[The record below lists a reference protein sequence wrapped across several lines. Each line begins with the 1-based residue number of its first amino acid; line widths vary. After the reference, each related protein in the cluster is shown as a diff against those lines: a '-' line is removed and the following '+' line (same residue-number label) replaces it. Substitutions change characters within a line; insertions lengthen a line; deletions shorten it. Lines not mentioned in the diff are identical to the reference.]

1 MATITR
7 HFIWTLLITLAIGNV
22 MVVSAQDPAQQNGA
36 SEKSSGPA
44 LYTYKVAHDHRIGK
58 GLGEAIRGFKKA
70 LIEEEPSSPTS
81 HQVVGK
87 EEERRKEDDRK
98 MIK

>member
-1 MATITR
+1 MFEGLFQPT
-7 HFIWTLLITLAIGNV
+7 HLLLILIVALLV
-22 MVVSAQDPAQQNGA
+22 F
-36 SEKSSGPA
+36 GPKN
-44 LYTYKVAHDHRIGK
+44 LPSIGK